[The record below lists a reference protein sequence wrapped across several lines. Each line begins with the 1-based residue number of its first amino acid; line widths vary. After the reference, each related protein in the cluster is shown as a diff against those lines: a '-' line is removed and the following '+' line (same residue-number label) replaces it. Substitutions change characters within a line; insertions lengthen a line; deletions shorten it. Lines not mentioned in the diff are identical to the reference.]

1 MSSLRDLRRRVGTVR
16 SIRQITGAMKMVA
29 AARLRRAQE
38 AILAGRPYAR
48 KIEEILRNVLERA
61 DLARSPLL
69 GLSPGRA
76 ILLVVVTA
84 DKGLCGAFNAN
95 VIREARRF
103 MAEHADRPI
112 EILAIGRKGRDHF
125 VRRGIEPRLALVDL
139 FRSLAFEC
147 VLEPRARIIGA
158 FTRGEIGEAHIIHNE
173 FKSALVQNVVTR
185 RLLPVHDAARPREAE
200 PCRVRPEVANGAA
213 RPQEAE
219 PCRARQE
226 VANGAAHQRAMI
238 DFEYDPDANAVF
250 AELLPRY
257 VAIEL
262 WIALLESRAAE
273 MAARIGA
280 MGAATTNAD
289 GMISRLTLVA
299 NRLRQ
304 AGITREIAEITAG
317 AEASA

>member
-1 MSSLRDLRRRVGTVR
+1 
-16 SIRQITGAMKMVA
+16 
-29 AARLRRAQE
+29 
-38 AILAGRPYAR
+38 
-48 KIEEILRNVLERA
+48 
-61 DLARSPLL
+61 
-69 GLSPGRA
+69 
-76 ILLVVVTA
+76 
-84 DKGLCGAFNAN
+84 
-95 VIREARRF
+95 
-103 MAEHADRPI
+103 
-112 EILAIGRKGRDHF
+112 
-125 VRRGIEPRLALVDL
+125 
-139 FRSLAFEC
+139 
-147 VLEPRARIIGA
+147 
-158 FTRGEIGEAHIIHNE
+158 
-173 FKSALVQNVVTR
+173 
-185 RLLPVHDAARPREAE
+185 
-200 PCRVRPEVANGAA
+200 
-213 RPQEAE
+213 
-219 PCRARQE
+219 
-226 VANGAAHQRAMI
+226 MI